1 MLKIATRFLI
11 IFVAI
16 IIFLGGIM
24 FFGADKSEYVQADSV
39 AIPHDRQMPIAN
51 EYGHYTAAD
60 EIVTGMDLTGKN
72 VVITSGYAGTGLVT
86 TKVLADAGARVI
98 CLARDLKR
106 AAGNLKGI
114 PNVEIEYFDLLKPD
128 TIDAA
133 AEKIL
138 ARNIPVHIL
147 INHAGIIATPL
158 TRDDRGY
165 EYQFSTNM
173 LGHFQLTARLFPA
186 LAQANGARVINV
198 TSRGHRE
205 GGVNFDDIHYKV
217 SEYVPMKAYAQS
229 KTALIL
235 FTVRLDEMA
244 QKYNIRSFAV
254 HPGPIP
260 SSDLFAASRVNIGS
274 DFQVSFLRFTAKFM
288 RDTNLTAL
296 ANAMRRSKNAGDIWK
311 TVQQGAA
318 TSVWAAV
325 SNDLDG
331 LGGAYVEDCNIAV
344 VVPDGSTAPFGVRPW
359 ALDKESAE
367 RLWKACE
374 EMTGVT
380 FTIE

>member
-1 MLKIATRFLI
+1 
-11 IFVAI
+11 
-16 IIFLGGIM
+16 M
-24 FFGADKSEYVQADSV
+24 FIFGADKSEYVPVDSV
-39 AIPHDRQMPIAN
+39 AIPHDRQLPIAN
-51 EYGHYTAAD
+51 EYGHYTTAD
-60 EIVTGMDLTGKN
+60 EIVKGMDLTGKN

-86 TKVLADAGARVI
+86 TKALAGAGARVI

-114 PNVEIEYFDLLKPD
+114 PNVEIEYLDLLKPD

-138 ARNIPVHIL
+138 ARNIPIHIL

-173 LGHFQLTARLFPA
+173 LDHFQLTARLFPA

-198 TSRGHRE
+198 ASRGHRE
-205 GGVNFDDIHYKV
+205 CGVNFDDIHYKF
-217 SEYVPMKAYAQS
+217 SEYVPMKAYGQS
-229 KTALIL
+229 KTGLIL

-260 SSDLFAASRVNIGS
+260 SSDIFAASRVNIGS

-288 RDTNLTAL
+288 RNTNFTAL
-296 ANAMRRSKNAGDIWK
+296 ENAIRRPKNVGDIWK
-311 TVQQGAA
+311 NVQQGAA

-325 SNDLDG
+325 SDNLDG
-331 LGGAYVEDCNIAV
+331 LGGVYVEDCNIAV
-344 VVPDGSTAPFGVRPW
+344 VVPNGSAAPFGVRPW

-367 RLWKACE
+367 RLWKTCE
-374 EMTGVT
+374 EMIGVT